1 MSGAL
6 VSLVSTVLMLLL
18 FISEVQEYMDIK
30 T

>member
-6 VSLVSTVLMLLL
+6 VSLVSTVIMLLL